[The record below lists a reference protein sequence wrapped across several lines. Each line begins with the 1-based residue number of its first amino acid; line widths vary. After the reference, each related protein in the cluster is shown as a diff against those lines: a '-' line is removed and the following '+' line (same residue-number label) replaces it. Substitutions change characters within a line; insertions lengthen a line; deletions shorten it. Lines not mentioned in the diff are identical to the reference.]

1 MGIKAVAF
9 DFGNVISERQDPS
22 TMGLLA
28 AIADVSEEQ
37 ARDIVFT
44 GREDWDRGDL
54 SGPDHYRRGFQRHG
68 VEIDEGV
75 LHAFMRA
82 DLESWATL
90 NEACVAL
97 MEEVKA
103 AGTRTAILSNM
114 PHEFLGSARKRF
126 PVVSK
131 VDVSVFSC
139 EHSIVKPV
147 KAIYEVLLNQ
157 LNVPASEVLFFD
169 DMPENIDAAREVG
182 IQAHLWSD
190 AAAARKIL
198 HESGVLK

>member
-1 MGIKAVAF
+1 
-9 DFGNVISERQDPS
+9 
-22 TMGLLA
+22 
-28 AIADVSEEQ
+28 
-37 ARDIVFT
+37 
-44 GREDWDRGDL
+44 
-54 SGPDHYRRGFQRHG
+54 
-68 VEIDEGV
+68 
-75 LHAFMRA
+75 MRA

-90 NEACVAL
+90 NEECLKLV
-97 MEEVKA
+97 EEVKA

-114 PHEFLGSARKRF
+114 PHEFLGSVRKRF

-147 KAIYEVLLNQ
+147 KAIYEVLLTQ
-157 LNVPASEVLFFD
+157 LNLPAAEVVFFD
-169 DMPENIDAAREVG
+169 DTLKNVEAARDMG

-198 HESGVLK
+198 CETGVLK